1 MFTWKDSLHL
11 GIALLGF
18 YVVLWITLPLILFLG
33 GPTWV
38 LAAVGPIPAFLV
50 GAKLYRKMARDE
62 W

>member
-1 MFTWKDSLHL
+1 MHL

-18 YVVLWITLPLILFLG
+18 YVVMWITLPLILFVG

-38 LAAVGPIPAFLV
+38 LVAVGPIPAFLV

>member
-1 MFTWKDSLHL
+1 MPTGKDLFHL

-18 YVVLWITLPLILFLG
+18 YVVMWITLSLILLVG

-38 LAAVGPIPAFLV
+38 LAAVGPVPAFLV
-50 GAKLYRKMARDE
+50 GAKLYRRMARDE

>member
-1 MFTWKDSLHL
+1 MHL

-18 YVVLWITLPLILFLG
+18 YVVFWITLPIILFIG

-38 LAAVGPIPAFLV
+38 LAAAGPIPAFIV
-50 GAKLYRKMARDE
+50 GAKIYRRMARDE

>member
-1 MFTWKDSLHL
+1 MPTGKDLFHL

-18 YVVLWITLPLILFLG
+18 YVVMWITLSLILLVG
-33 GPTWV
+33 GPKWV
-38 LAAVGPIPAFLV
+38 LVAVGPVPAFLV

>member
-1 MFTWKDSLHL
+1 MFTRKDLFHL

-18 YVVLWITLPLILFLG
+18 YVVMWITLSLILLVG
-33 GPTWV
+33 GPMWV
-38 LAAVGPIPAFLV
+38 LAVAGPAPAFLA